1 MGPIIIIFAIVIGV
15 FVFLYVVGRM
25 SGQTQS
31 ADWMQNLAG
40 NIDWDALMSPEI
52 QENLPD
58 NKIVA
63 IKLYREITGVGL
75 KEAKDAVEYAI
86 AHPESHA
93 SGGASV
99 KARPKTKLPDGEM
112 DWDLL
117 ISPEMQQYLPN
128 NKIAAIKL
136 YRERTDAGLKE
147 AKDAVEYFI
156 DHPGEV
162 PAKIRRYD
170 LAEDQAGGIRDLLR
184 EGKRAEAQKIYQAFT
199 GVDQFTASEAID
211 ALQDEM
217 GKE

>member
-15 FVFLYVVGRM
+15 FIFLYVVGSM
-25 SGQTQS
+25 SGQSQS
-31 ADWMQNLAG
+31 ADAAT
-40 NIDWDALMSPEI
+40 IEWDVMMSPEI
-52 QENLPD
+52 QENLAE

-63 IKLYREITGVGL
+63 IKHYREMTGVGL
-75 KEAKDAVEYAI
+75 KEAKDAVEYAM
-86 AHPESHA
+86 AHPEHHT
-93 SGGASV
+93 SGSSS
-99 KARPKTKLPDGEM
+99 KPRPRAKLAEGEM
-112 DWDLL
+112 DWDVLL
-117 ISPEMQQYLPN
+117 SAEMTQYLPN
-128 NKIAAIKL
+128 KKIEAIKL
-136 YRERTDAGLKE
+136 YRERTGVGLKE

-211 ALQDEM
+211 ALQEEM
-217 GKE
+217 RREQDGI